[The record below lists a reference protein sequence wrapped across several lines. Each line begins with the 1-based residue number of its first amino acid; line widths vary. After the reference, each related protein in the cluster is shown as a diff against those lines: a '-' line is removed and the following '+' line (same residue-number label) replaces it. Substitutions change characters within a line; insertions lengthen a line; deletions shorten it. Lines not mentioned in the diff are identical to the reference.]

1 MDLDISKGLKAFAS
15 EILEG
20 GKSDEGLGEEQEIR
34 HNLSM
39 DILVHKAQTKTTNK
53 NIYKSSL
60 LTFSAVLVATSSA
73 SFSRLSFL
81 SSWSSSKSERAGK

>member
-1 MDLDISKGLKAFAS
+1 MQKRKLALKFECRRIHDSVDLDILKGLKAFAS

-39 DILVHKAQTKTTNK
+39 DILIQ
-53 NIYKSSL
+53 SSN
-60 LTFSAVLVATSSA
+60 
-73 SFSRLSFL
+73 
-81 SSWSSSKSERAGK
+81 